1 MIRIRDIKLPV
12 TCGMGDLI
20 EETAK
25 ILCLDKIY
33 PGNSYPG
40 FSLKLLRKS
49 TDARRKP
56 DIYFVY
62 TVLVL
67 ISDED
72 EKKITGYLR
81 HNRTNP
87 KVKRNLDRILT
98 DPVVTYNLPECGEES
113 LALRPV
119 VVGAGPAGLFC
130 SLALAMRGFN
140 PILVER
146 GEDVDSRSRTVD
158 AVWNGESVPYDSNVS
173 FGEGG
178 AGTFSDGKLTT
189 LTKDT
194 NGRNTFVLQTFARY
208 GAPEEITYEAKPH
221 IGTDILKSVVKNIRE
236 EIIRLGGEVCFNTRL
251 ADIDTDGDRLSSVTL
266 IDVINENVKKI
277 KTNACI
283 LCTGHSA
290 RDTFEML
297 YSKNIRMSQKNFAVG
312 FRVIHPQ
319 TDVNFWQYGICET
332 ENTPLAPADYKVA
345 NETAKGRRVYSF
357 CMCPG
362 GYVVNASSENN
373 GICVNG
379 MSEYKRDG
387 KYANS
392 AIIAAVTPDDFA
404 QNEVP
409 SDHPLAGMYYQ
420 RNIEDKAYER
430 GKGSIPIQSFGD
442 YEKGIGNSDIKVP
455 DDAVK
460 GRVFAADLRGIYSED
475 IDEAIIES
483 MHKFGYTR
491 KGFDDRNVLMLGVEA
506 RTSSPIRIERDEN
519 LESNIKGLYPCG
531 EGAGYAGGIVS
542 AAADGLRCAE
552 QIILRYRSG
561 E

>member
-72 EKKITGYLR
+72 EKKIAGYLR

-98 DPVVTYNLPECGEES
+98 DPVVTYTLPECGEES
-113 LALRPV
+113 LTLRPV

-189 LTKDT
+189 MTKDT

-236 EIIRLGGEVCFNTRL
+236 KIIRLGGEVCFNTRL

-266 IDVINENVKKI
+266 IDVTNENVKKI
-277 KTNACI
+277 NTNVCI

-420 RNIEDKAYER
+420 RNIEGKAYER
-430 GKGSIPIQSFGD
+430 GKGNIPIQSFGD
-442 YEKGIGNSDIKVP
+442 YEKGIGSSDIKVP

-491 KGFDDRNVLMLGVEA
+491 KGFDDRNVLMLGVES
-506 RTSSPIRIERDEN
+506 RTSSPVRIERDEN

-542 AAADGLRCAE
+542 AAADGLKCAE